1 MSVTQVAFDIPPLIQ
16 QGLQNGTLVR
26 YGGVV
31 RDTAGHIVTHLK
43 EIPVPKADSALKK
56 MGSFIKKNKNP
67 IIIITASA
75 IALTVAGISYVVIK
89 NKNQEEEK
97 IPTCVVSFNEAFTK
111 YVTEI
116 KEGNLSESTLDTL
129 LNSIDDIK
137 QTEKSGSITIT
148 IPIDN
153 SEVLIGMLKSY
164 TEKLAAANNYIY
176 ETDADSTNEMEQ
188 IKRFLT
194 IQKEIFQHCA

>member
-16 QGLQNGTLVR
+16 QGLLNGTLVR

-56 MGSFIKKNKNP
+56 MGTFIKKNKNP
-67 IIIITASA
+67 IIIITVSA

-89 NKNQEEEK
+89 NKNQKEEK

-116 KEGNLSESTLDTL
+116 KERNLSESTLDTL

-137 QTEKSGSITIT
+137 QTEKSRSITIT

-153 SEVLIGMLKSY
+153 AEVLIGMLKSY

>member
-16 QGLQNGTLVR
+16 QGLLNGTLVR

-56 MGSFIKKNKNP
+56 MGTFIKKNKNP
-67 IIIITASA
+67 IIIITVSA

-89 NKNQEEEK
+89 NKNQKEEK

-116 KEGNLSESTLDTL
+116 KERNLSESTLDTL

-137 QTEKSGSITIT
+137 QTEKSRSITIT